1 MDSTLEDLKSLGK
14 LLADVSGMQ
23 CAELTAIKKNLSS
36 LLGKDGAAGKKIE
49 KLQKNY
55 NRHDDLIKD
64 FREKWMLLEGTVI
77 DVSRKISTQKSLLSP
92 PY

>member
-23 CAELTAIKKNLSS
+23 CTELTAIKKNLSS
-36 LLGKDGAAGKKIE
+36 LLGKDGAARKKIE

-64 FREKWMLLEGTVI
+64 FMEKWMLLEGTVI
-77 DVSRKISTQKSLLSP
+77 DVSRRIFIQKCLLSSL
-92 PY
+92 Y